1 MPSFPQPGFVT
12 ICEINRD
19 LVTADTLSDAEANE
33 TYGKL
38 LGLVFNPVPFQSL
51 EDPTQPPPTSNAALS
66 QPKGF
71 GMITSSLKHIFQP
84 NDIDLLPEVA
94 LQGVS
99 WHQHK
104 HILAFIS
111 GFNQVTV
118 RDFEDSA
125 GKEPCILTS
134 ESQRDV
140 KVLEW
145 RPNGGKSLAVACKG
159 GICIWV
165 ASYPGNAAS
174 VRSGSASFLGA
185 LSRGSGTR
193 SSFTI
198 WDVAQGIG
206 TPIRRGLG
214 GTSVVKWSPTGDYFF
229 SGKFDGTFY
238 LWETNTWNS
247 EPWSSASGFVTG
259 ATWDP
264 DGRMVLLAFSKSSK
278 LGSIHFASKP
288 PSLDAHLLPVD
299 LPEIISL
306 TGSQGIEKIAWDASG
321 ERLAVSYKGGDD
333 IYKGLIAIYD
343 TRRNPLISASLIGFI
358 RGPGDNPKPIAFSFH
373 NKFKQGPLLSVCW
386 SSGFCCTYPLLF
398 RS

>member
-1 MPSFPQPGFVT
+1 MKARHS
-12 ICEINRD
+12 
-19 LVTADTLSDAEANE
+19 
-33 TYGKL
+33 
-38 LGLVFNPVPFQSL
+38 QSGML
-51 EDPTQPPPTSNAALS
+51 
-66 QPKGF
+66 PKF
-71 GMITSSLKHIFQP
+71 
-84 NDIDLLPEVA
+84 A
-94 LQGVS
+94 
-99 WHQHK
+99 
-104 HILAFIS
+104 
-111 GFNQVTV
+111 
-118 RDFEDSA
+118 
-125 GKEPCILTS
+125 
-134 ESQRDV
+134 
-140 KVLEW
+140 
-145 RPNGGKSLAVACKG
+145 
-159 GICIWV
+159 
-165 ASYPGNAAS
+165 
-174 VRSGSASFLGA
+174 
-185 LSRGSGTR
+185 
-193 SSFTI
+193 
-198 WDVAQGIG
+198 GIG